1 MLVLRC
7 FGLFG
12 ERGDEVRFVL
22 TRLVGKTFVVIEFS
36 VDVALGTDEM
46 QYKSVVVLKK

>member
-1 MLVLRC
+1 M
-7 FGLFG
+7 FG

-22 TRLVGKTFVVIEFS
+22 VMSRLVGKTFVVIEFS